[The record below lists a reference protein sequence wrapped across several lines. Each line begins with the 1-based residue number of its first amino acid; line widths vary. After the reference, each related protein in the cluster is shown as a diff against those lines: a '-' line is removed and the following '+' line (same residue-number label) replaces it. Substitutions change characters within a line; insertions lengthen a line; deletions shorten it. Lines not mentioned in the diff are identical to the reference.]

1 MSRARQVE
9 KDARDESRAVQKKKI
24 QAFPLSEF
32 TLRTAGIFFF
42 LSFFPHRAALSK
54 WLKMLSE
61 CDEDQ
66 NSSAP
71 EASGT
76 SSESKWAKSD
86 FPSPD
91 AGARET
97 GSRKL
102 TPLLCANTA
111 PKLVTGHVVTDC
123 GRFQGGIAP
132 FVVVRWP

>member
-1 MSRARQVE
+1 
-9 KDARDESRAVQKKKI
+9 
-24 QAFPLSEF
+24 
-32 TLRTAGIFFF
+32 
-42 LSFFPHRAALSK
+42 
-54 WLKMLSE
+54 MLSE
-61 CDEDQ
+61 CDGDQ

-132 FVVVRWP
+132 FVVVR